1 MLVSGLNLNLRCSLW
16 SIYPATPLQLGC
28 WVSWLGFECFAEGRG
43 WGRPT
48 WVGMKQQWVTHRF
61 MPSDSNRQE
70 YLLKSAFH
78 CAGGNGPYCKYR
90 QISLKWFAQ
99 PCLPSQ
105 LLGREVVMEP
115 CRQCALAL
123 GAASPQVGHSGQEAV
138 WAKLALC
145 PSPLIE
151 KLLLTCKNWRR
162 KYLYERNK
170 RKWP

>member
-1 MLVSGLNLNLRCSLW
+1 MVHLSSYPLAGRLLGLMAWIWVFCGRERLRQTHLSSLA
-16 SIYPATPLQLGC
+16 SVT
-28 WVSWLGFECFAEGRG
+28 
-43 WGRPT
+43 
-48 WVGMKQQWVTHRF
+48 VGMKQQWVTHRF
-61 MPSDSNRQE
+61 MPSDSNWQE
-70 YLLKSAFH
+70 YLLKSTFH

-99 PCLPSQ
+99 PCLPLQ

-123 GAASPQVGHSGQEAV
+123 GAASPQVVGQRVGHSGQEAV